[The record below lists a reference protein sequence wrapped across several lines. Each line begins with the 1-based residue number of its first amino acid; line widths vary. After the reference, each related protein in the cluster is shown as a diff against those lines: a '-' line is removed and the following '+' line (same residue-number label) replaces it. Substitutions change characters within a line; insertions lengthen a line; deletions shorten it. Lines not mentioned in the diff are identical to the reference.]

1 MSMQKVRVWSI
12 PTECGYVDTVSQVD
26 LTNLSCVS
34 REVVEIGLDP
44 CFDLSGSC
52 VDDGDS

>member
-1 MSMQKVRVWSI
+1 MQKVRVWSI

-26 LTNLSCVS
+26 LTKLSCVS